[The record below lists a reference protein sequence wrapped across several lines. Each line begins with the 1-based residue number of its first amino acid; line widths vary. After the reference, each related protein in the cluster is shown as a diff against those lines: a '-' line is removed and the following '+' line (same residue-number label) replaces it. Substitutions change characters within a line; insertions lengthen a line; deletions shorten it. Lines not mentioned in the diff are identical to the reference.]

1 MWRSIPVLAVLTGMS
16 SLARADG
23 DVAMHDA
30 AWWARTL
37 ELIIPDARW
46 EHSFTTADDRLV
58 LSLPLV
64 IRAGHVNTGSNST
77 ESGRGNPSGIIFTH
91 VAEFQWQVTHREFRG
106 LLGERVHFHGE
117 QEELTGHMPF
127 VEAGALL
134 GSDGSGAVIGAG
146 LAWGDGMAG
155 FSAGVVLR
163 FVATTEEYRGDIAF
177 DVHFPFNAL

>member
-1 MWRSIPVLAVLTGMS
+1 MLRSIPLLAALISTP

-30 AWWARTL
+30 FWWIRTL
-37 ELIIPDARW
+37 ELVIPDARW
-46 EHSFTTADDRLV
+46 EHSFTAGDNRWV

-64 IRAGHVNTGSNST
+64 IRAGHVNTGSDST
-77 ESGRGNPSGIIFTH
+77 ESGRGYPGGIIFTH
-91 VAEFQWQVTHREFRG
+91 VAEFQWQVTNREFRG

-117 QEELTGHMPF
+117 QEELTGLMPF

-134 GSDGSGAVIGAG
+134 GTDGSGGVIGVG

-155 FSAGVVLR
+155 LSAGVVVR
-163 FVATTEEYRGDIAF
+163 GIATTQEYRGDIGF
-177 DVHFPFNAL
+177 DLHFPFNAL